1 VIDKVTACTRNAG
14 AVARPFGLEGL
25 PRTATPPPS
34 SAPQQVLDGR
44 ARQLAPWAQVNAT
57 ALLVPIVA
65 SHR

>member
-1 VIDKVTACTRNAG
+1 MDMVTAGTANAG
-14 AVARPFGLEGL
+14 GVAFPVGPDGLT
-25 PRTATPPPS
+25 RTAAPPPS
-34 SAPQQVLDGR
+34 SAPQQALDGR